1 MANIGRLTVDLR
13 LASQKFEA
21 SLKKATANLGT
32 FRARANS
39 AVKSMGGMQA
49 RIAGLVGVAGFG
61 AMIAKSLEAGDS
73 IAKMSD
79 RLGISTENLSAFQH
93 LAQLSGESIE
103 GFDKSIEKMVRSI
116 GEAERGLGTGKT
128 ALEDLGVSVDQLAGK
143 NADEQFLI
151 IADAIKG
158 VGSESLQASY
168 ASDIFGRSGIKLL
181 NTIKSGREGFEA
193 AAAEVD
199 KYGLSLDR
207 VDAAKIEA
215 ANDAILRTKQAMK
228 GVSMQATVELA
239 PILEEVANQFVNAAT
254 EGEGFAEKV
263 RGSIKSAAS
272 FIGVFADG
280 IRGIKV
286 VLKAAE
292 VAVKGFGFVWSQ
304 VISFVVNDVLVP
316 FANQVSNFV
325 LAPLREVLSFAAEYS
340 DTAKAM
346 LADINEI
353 GKATGFESLGNLSKI
368 IADDFKSSKSE
379 LHELMM
385 ETIPSE
391 AMKEKLNEVF
401 ESAEER
407 AQATAEKV
415 SRVYRE
421 AGEEKNIEAATSV
434 EEETGEE
441 GGEEVS
447 DEEKIAKKRSYLER
461 VANLEIGQ
469 SKKVAS
475 IQRAI
480 KLKQLIMNKFKAISE
495 AVASAPFP
503 ANIPAIALATAESFA
518 ALSGFKSAGSFE
530 GGGFTGNGARV
541 GGIDGR
547 GGIPVTVHPDEMIV
561 DLKKNKP
568 SKPSFNSNSANS
580 NVSQSF
586 NVSFNNVF
594 NGDDGGAIS
603 SIERQPRRAKRVLQQ
618 LLARPI

>member
-13 LASQKFEA
+13 LASQKFDA

-32 FRARANS
+32 FRAKANA

-61 AMIAKSLEAGDS
+61 AMIAKSLEAGDA

-116 GEAERGLGTGKT
+116 GEAGRGMGTGQK
-128 ALEDLGVSVDQLAGK
+128 AFEELGISVDQLAGK

-158 VGSESLQASY
+158 VGNESLQASY

-181 NTIKSGREGFEA
+181 NTIKSGREGFESA
-193 AAAEVD
+193 REEVD
-199 KYGLSLDR
+199 KFGLSLDR
-207 VDAAKIEA
+207 VQAAKIEA
-215 ANDAILRTKQAMK
+215 ANDAILRTQQAMK
-228 GVSMQATVELA
+228 GISMQATVELA
-239 PILEEVANQFVNAAT
+239 PILEEVANQFVGAAT
-254 EGEGFAEKV
+254 EGEGFASKV
-263 RGSIKSAAS
+263 KGAVQGAAG

-304 VISFVVNDVLVP
+304 VMTFVVNDVLVP

-325 LAPLREVLSFAAEYS
+325 LAPIREVLSFAAEYS
-340 DTAKAM
+340 DTAKSM
-346 LADINEI
+346 LADINEL
-353 GKATGFESLGNLSKI
+353 GKATGFESLGNLSKV
-368 IADDFKSSKSE
+368 IADDFESSKSE

-391 AMKEKLNEVF
+391 SMKEKLNEVF
-401 ESAEER
+401 ASAEER
-407 AQATAEKV
+407 AQETAENV

-421 AGEEKNIEAATSV
+421 AGEEKNIAQAEPVSQPSEEG
-434 EEETGEE
+434 EEEQ
-441 GGEEVS
+441 S

-461 VANLEIGQ
+461 IANLEIGQ
-469 SKKVAS
+469 SKKVAA

-480 KLKQLIMNKFKAISE
+480 KLKELVMNKFKAISE

-503 ANIPAIALATAESFA
+503 ANIPAIAMATAESVA
-518 ALSGFKSAGSFE
+518 ALAGFKSAGSFE
-530 GGGFTGNGARV
+530 GGGYTGSGARV

-547 GGIPVTVHPDEMIV
+547 GGMSAIVHPNETIIDLNKRGMGTSGISVNYSPNYGGNNASIV
-561 DLKKNKP
+561 DLEKMAGRDRKRLIR
-568 SKPSFNSNSANS
+568 
-580 NVSQSF
+580 QLQTLI
-586 NVSFNNVF
+586 
-594 NGDDGGAIS
+594 GA
-603 SIERQPRRAKRVLQQ
+603 PV
-618 LLARPI
+618 

>member
-21 SLKKATANLGT
+21 SLKKASANLGT
-32 FRARANS
+32 FRAKANA
-39 AVKSMGGMQA
+39 AVKTMGGMQA

-61 AMIAKSLEAGDS
+61 MMIKKSLEAGDA

-128 ALEDLGVSVDQLAGK
+128 ALEDLGVSVDQLSGK

-168 ASDIFGRSGIKLL
+168 ASDIFGRSGIRLL

-193 AAAEVD
+193 ARNEVD

-207 VDAAKIEA
+207 VEAAKIEA
-215 ANDAILRTKQAMK
+215 ANDAILRTQQAMK

-239 PILEEVANQFVNAAT
+239 PILEEVANQFVGAAT
-254 EGEGFAEKV
+254 EGEGFASKV
-263 RGSIKSAAS
+263 QGAIQGAAG

-304 VISFVVNDVLVP
+304 VMSFVVNDVLVP

-325 LAPLREVLSFAAEYS
+325 LAPIREVLSFAAKYS
-340 DTAKAM
+340 DTAKSM
-346 LADINEI
+346 LADINEL
-353 GKATGFESLGNLSKI
+353 GKATGFESLGNLSKV
-368 IADDFKSSKSE
+368 IADDFESSKSE

-391 AMKEKLNEVF
+391 AMKEKLEEVF
-401 ESAEER
+401 AGAEER
-407 AQATAEKV
+407 AQETAEKV

-421 AGEEKNIEAATSV
+421 AGEEKNIEAAVNENT
-434 EEETGEE
+434 EESQG
-441 GGEEVS
+441 GGEEEQS

-461 VANLEIGQ
+461 IANLEIGQ
-469 SKKVAS
+469 SKKVAA
-475 IQRAI
+475 IQRGI
-480 KLKQLIMNKFKAISE
+480 KLKELIMNKFKAISE

-503 ANIPAIALATAESFA
+503 ANIPAIAMATAESVA
-518 ALSGFKSAGSFE
+518 ALAGFKSAGSFE
-530 GGGFTGNGARV
+530 GGGYTGAGARV
-541 GGIDGR
+541 GGVDGR
-547 GGIPVTVHPDEMIV
+547 GGMSAIVHPNETIIDLNKRGMGAGGINVNYSPNYGGNNASAV
-561 DLKKNKP
+561 DLEKMAGRDRKRLIR
-568 SKPSFNSNSANS
+568 
-580 NVSQSF
+580 QLQTLI
-586 NVSFNNVF
+586 
-594 NGDDGGAIS
+594 GA
-603 SIERQPRRAKRVLQQ
+603 PV
-618 LLARPI
+618 